1 MNDVGINYCMKKI
14 LFAGG
19 IVFTFSLFLIV
30 SNFSINSD
38 NIETSM
44 RSVDLTDYPADR
56 TFVLH
61 ETEIGNQYI
70 IPTNILEK
78 FSLPN
83 TLWKETHI
91 ALEGFISGDNVQ
103 KDITY
108 EYFSE
113 MPPPSQFILDRY
125 AEKLENPMPR
135 KIPLMEYFGNQMLTP
150 PNESI
155 NVDDSLD
162 GKKK

>member
-1 MNDVGINYCMKKI
+1 MNDVGINYGMKKI

-19 IVFTFSLFLIV
+19 IIFTFSLFLIV

-38 NIETSM
+38 NVEPSM
-44 RSVDLTDYPADR
+44 RSIDFSDYPEDR
-56 TFVLH
+56 VIVLH

-91 ALEGFISGDNVQ
+91 ALQGFILGDNVQ

-135 KIPLMEYFGNQMLTP
+135 KTPLMEDFGNQMLTL
-150 PNESI
+150 PNEAI

-162 GKKK
+162 VKKK